1 MRRAAPRATR
11 TSRLSSTFL
20 FSEFAVHALV
30 QAGCCQHRPPSSA
43 AAATATAPRRSH
55 QPSPSPSRKTKAA
68 TPRRRRRPRVALLPA
83 RRANSPRGPPTRARV
98 DSQRVWSTE
107 YGKRRRSFEP
117 GDVSIDPLARGPIA
131 RAPAAA
137 GAALSLKRKVAKKK
151 SPTGGWCGS
160 PPSSRR
166 DRPMAIG
173 RRRSDIAKKKRC

>member
-1 MRRAAPRATR
+1 MRSFKPGAV
-11 TSRLSSTFL
+11 SIDRL
-20 FSEFAVHALV
+20 A
-30 QAGCCQHRPPSSA
+30 Q
-43 AAATATAPRRSH
+43 
-55 QPSPSPSRKTKAA
+55 
-68 TPRRRRRPRVALLPA
+68 RRRRPPPRPADRTSHRHRHREKQKRRPRGAGGDRGSHLLPA